1 VVKKVY
7 FQTDGPVITVLNLPE
22 RTSKGTVTIS
32 WKVQDKNDPEPEV
45 YVNDQK
51 MYYRWTSTTL
61 ELKEGINVVTI
72 KAVNKFGKTSQVT
85 KTIEFVVNPPTLIV
99 DALPE
104 TTNKDNIKVSWRV
117 EDENDPYPRVY
128 VNDSLA
134 DYAVTSRNV
143 KLQNG
148 VNTITVRAVNKY
160 GKSTEI
166 TKTIH
171 FVSEGPTLL
180 VNPVP
185 SSTTKNR
192 IEVSWTVTDWN
203 DSDPKVYVNDRYSYT
218 NYATVSLN
226 EGNNTIVVK
235 AVNRLGQTTE
245 QIFNVQFIPP
255 APVITLGYAPETTSS
270 PKITLTWTVFDEND
284 DSPLVYVN
292 DQLVRYANSMELSL
306 NPGENVFKI
315 VAGNSY
321 GKTSELIYKVT
332 YTP

>member
-7 FQTDGPVITVLNLPE
+7 FQTDVPVITVLSLPE

-85 KTIEFVVNPPTLIV
+85 KTIEFFVNPPKLIV

-166 TKTIH
+166 TKKIL

-180 VNPVP
+180 VNPVALVDD
-185 SSTTKNR
+185 KK
-192 IEVSWTVTDWN
+192 
-203 DSDPKVYVNDRYSYT
+203 SD
-218 NYATVSLN
+218 
-226 EGNNTIVVK
+226 
-235 AVNRLGQTTE
+235 
-245 QIFNVQFIPP
+245 
-255 APVITLGYAPETTSS
+255 
-270 PKITLTWTVFDEND
+270 
-284 DSPLVYVN
+284 
-292 DQLVRYANSMELSL
+292 
-306 NPGENVFKI
+306 
-315 VAGNSY
+315 
-321 GKTSELIYKVT
+321 
-332 YTP
+332 